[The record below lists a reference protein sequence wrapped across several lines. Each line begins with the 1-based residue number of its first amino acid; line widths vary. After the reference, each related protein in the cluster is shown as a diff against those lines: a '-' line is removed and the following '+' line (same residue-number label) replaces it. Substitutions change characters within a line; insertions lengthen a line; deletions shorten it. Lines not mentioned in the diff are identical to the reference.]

1 MLKIGDLIPAFA
13 VSNQHDVI
21 VSSDQ
26 LKGHWAVLYF
36 YPKDNTPGCT
46 QESCDFRDSNDRL
59 KKLGC
64 TVFGISKDSSKS
76 HTNFISKYNFPFDLL
91 SDADGKLCEAFVVWV
106 EKSMYGKKYFGIERS
121 TFLINPKGEI
131 AHIWR
136 KVSVKGHVDNVI
148 KVLETNL

>member
-1 MLKIGDLIPAFA
+1 MIKIGDKLPSFAIP
-13 VSNQHDVI
+13 NQHDVT

-26 LKGHWAVLYF
+26 LKSHWAVLYF

-46 QESCDFRDSNDRL
+46 QESCDFRDSNSRL

-91 SDADGKLCEAFVVWV
+91 SDADGKLCDAFGVWV

-121 TFLINPKGEI
+121 TFLINPTGEV

-136 KVSVKGHVDNVI
+136 KVSVKGHVDDVL
-148 KVLETNL
+148 KVLETSL